1 MQTKKISI
9 IAMLLIALILVGT
22 IAPTVLAAENPEVV
36 VTVYVNAH
44 DEEYIKNIEFDD
56 GTTVGDYNYVINNVT
71 SKTRDT
77 SELTTYFD
85 YVGWID
91 RDGVISLSLDPV
103 DAVRNTTSS
112 MESAWTAL
120 ENPDNG
126 VSTDANWPTE
136 AANLQTLRWQ
146 YDCHWTF
153 AKTKDYWNLEPSRT
167 ADNYLAVILGECNP

>member
-1 MQTKKISI
+1 MQAKKISI
-9 IAMLLIALILVGT
+9 IAMLLIAAILVGFA
-22 IAPTVLAAENPEVV
+22 APTVLAAENPEVV

-44 DEEYIKNIEFDD
+44 DEDYIKNLQFDD
-56 GTTVGDYNYVINNVT
+56 GTTVGDYNYVIEYAT
-71 SKTRDT
+71 KARDT

-103 DAVRNTTSS
+103 DAVRNTYSS
-112 MESAWTAL
+112 MQSAWTAL
-120 ENPDNG
+120 EKPENG

-136 AANLQTLRWQ
+136 SANLQTLRWQ

-167 ADNYLAVILGECNP
+167 ASNYLAVVMGECNP